1 MKDAIGLAFDYA
13 RKRVFY
19 SDIQRGAIN
28 SVAFDGT
35 AHRTLLDNVGS
46 VEGLVYDRHSET
58 LYWTCNADNSIGKA
72 KIGGYSSSS
81 SGGPVDEEKVV
92 QLGWNDKPR
101 GIDVDACS
109 GMIYFTNWNAH
120 EPSVMRVWSS
130 GFGLEAVVTTDIR
143 MPNAIAVDSAEK
155 AFYWGDA
162 REAIQ

>member
-1 MKDAIGLAFDYA
+1 MKDAIGLAFDYT

-72 KIGGYSSSS
+72 KIEGYSSSS
-81 SGGPVDEEKVV
+81 SSVPVDEEKVV

-143 MPNAIAVDSAEK
+143 HGCQMAIA
-155 AFYWGDA
+155 
-162 REAIQ
+162 